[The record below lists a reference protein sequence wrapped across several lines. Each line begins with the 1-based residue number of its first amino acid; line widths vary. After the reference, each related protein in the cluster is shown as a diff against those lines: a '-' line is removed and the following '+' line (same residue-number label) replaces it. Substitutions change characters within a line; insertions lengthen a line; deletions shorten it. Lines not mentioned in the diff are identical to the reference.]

1 MRRAGGSGQGR
12 LPRKGYDFTELYREK
27 YSRPSKGA
35 GIDLESWEEKNKS
48 KTQSIFRKLQYFLV
62 PTDSITHLT
71 TDVVK
76 SVGFSL
82 VLI

>member
-1 MRRAGGSGQGR
+1 MRGAGGGGQGR

-35 GIDLESWEEKNKS
+35 GIDLESWEEKDKNKN
-48 KTQSIFRKLQYFLV
+48 KTQSISRKLQDFLV

-71 TDVVK
+71 TDVAWD
-76 SVGFSL
+76 FP
-82 VLI
+82 